1 MIKVEEWR
9 VQVEG
14 KKPLVLS
21 ELGMLISAMCDHGYE
36 KEEVQEAVNIA
47 FMSEEELHEEAK
59 RRAAKLFNEFNQD
72 SLIKALAIHLSQMP
86 ESERKKYEDM
96 LNDNKV

>member
-14 KKPLVLS
+14 KKPLILS
-21 ELGMLISAMCDHGYE
+21 ELGMLISAMCDHGYK

-47 FMSEEELHEEAK
+47 FMSEEELHKEAE
-59 RRAAKLFNEFNQD
+59 RRVEKLFNEFSQD
-72 SLIKALAIHLSQMP
+72 ILIKALAIHLSQMP
-86 ESERKKYEDM
+86 EEERIALERKLHE
-96 LNDNKV
+96 